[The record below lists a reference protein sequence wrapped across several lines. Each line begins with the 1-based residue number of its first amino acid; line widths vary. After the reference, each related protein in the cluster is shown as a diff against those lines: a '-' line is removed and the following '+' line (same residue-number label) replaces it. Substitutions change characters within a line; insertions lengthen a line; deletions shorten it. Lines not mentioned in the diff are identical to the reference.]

1 MTITEHE
8 YEEIDSRIQAQ
19 IKAALDKYASV
30 NDTENVLTDARLS
43 LIEERLTETRVELA
57 GLRRD
62 LFGEVGSLRSELTG
76 EIGSLRSEMIDT
88 RKQLTNLAV
97 NIEKAKNVG
106 AYLALAVTFLSVV
119 ALFLGLR

>member
-19 IKAALDKYASV
+19 IKAALDKYASGH
-30 NDTENVLTDARLS
+30 DTERVLSDSRMKS
-43 LIEERLTETRVELA
+43 NEERLADTRHELGA
-57 GLRRD
+57 
-62 LFGEVGSLRSELTG
+62 LRSE
-76 EIGSLRSEMIDT
+76 IGLLRSEMIDM
-88 RKQLTNLAV
+88 RRELTNLAV